1 MPPDVTSSSP
11 GCNWVS
17 IFSCS
22 FCFLRCGA
30 IRRKYMAAN
39 MRTSGASC
47 IRADAPPGPAG
58 EAGAAWARNRCNL
71 VIASSGVLK
80 NLKRANK
87 PTQIHKSKPNPLPPE
102 YRKLKTKSA
111 SNWSAAQSEEHYG
124 FKRWGANHFSVDSEG
139 FEKKQPLADDRNIRL
154 MDVIDEAK
162 SMGLK
167 APLVIRLQD
176 TLRYRVTQIN
186 QAFAKAIKEEGYK
199 GEYRGVF
206 PIKVNQLREVVDE
219 IVAAGKDFNYGL
231 EAGSK
236 PELMIALAM
245 HEGAQRL
252 IICNGYKDDDYIRL
266 ALLGRKLGKKIIL
279 VVEQLAELDDIIRI
293 SQETGVKPM
302 IGFRAKL
309 QTRGEGKWAMST
321 GDNAKFGLNTAEI
334 LFACEKL
341 RAVKLQSCLRLVH
354 FHIGSQVPNIITIKN
369 AVIEA
374 TRFYCQL
381 AKMGFPMGY
390 LDVGGGL
397 GVDYDGSR
405 TNFESSMNYSMEEYA
420 RDVVFNIR
428 EICAASGVAVPD
440 IVSESG
446 RAIVAPHSLLVVEVF
461 ERINKR
467 ESLGHE
473 HQPKEKHKVVE
484 DLEVMLKNKT
494 KLGRL
499 ERFHDAL
506 QKKDEA
512 FSLFNLGYLDLENRA
527 AAESIFWQIC
537 EQIAKEGRKTG
548 YQPEELHDLNKLLA
562 DQYVCNFS
570 VFQSLLDH
578 WALKQLFPIAP
589 LYRLNERPT
598 VNAILVDI
606 TCDSD
611 GKISS
616 FIDLQDTKDY
626 LTLHP
631 LNNKP
636 YYLGVYLTGA
646 YQDIMGDLHNLFGRV
661 NEVHVFLE
669 PDEPNGFY
677 IEEALSG
684 SRIADVIE
692 GVQYQQEDLCRK
704 MKAQID
710 AATKK
715 DMVKPREGV
724 RLHELYESQML
735 NKTYLNI
742 VPKNGR
748 KKKNG
753 A

>member
-1 MPPDVTSSSP
+1 MK
-11 GCNWVS
+11 NK
-17 IFSCS
+17 
-22 FCFLRCGA
+22 A
-30 IRRKYMAAN
+30 
-39 MRTSGASC
+39 
-47 IRADAPPGPAG
+47 
-58 EAGAAWARNRCNL
+58 
-71 VIASSGVLK
+71 ASS
-80 NLKRANK
+80 
-87 PTQIHKSKPNPLPPE
+87 
-102 YRKLKTKSA
+102 
-111 SNWSAAQSEEHYG
+111 WSAAKSEEYYG
-124 FKRWGANHFSVDSEG
+124 FKRWGAGHITADTDG
-139 FEKKQPLADDRNIRL
+139 FVNVQPLADGRGIRVL
-154 MDVIDEAK
+154 DVVHEALG
-162 SMGLK
+162 MGLK
-167 APLVIRLQD
+167 APMVIRFQD
-176 TLRYRVTQIN
+176 LLRHRVTRLNELFQ
-186 QAFAKAIKEEGYK
+186 KAIKEEGYK

-219 IVAAGKDFNYGL
+219 IVAAGKEFNYGL

-245 HEGAQRL
+245 HEGAQSL
-252 IICNGYKDDDYIRL
+252 IICNGYKDHDYIRL
-266 ALLGRKLGKKIIL
+266 ALLGRKLGKRIII
-279 VVEQLAELDDIIRI
+279 VVEQLQELDDIISI
-293 SQETGVKPM
+293 SAETGVKPL

-341 RAVKLQSCLRLVH
+341 KAAKLSSALKLVH

-381 AKMGFPMGY
+381 RRMGFPMGY

-397 GVDYDGSR
+397 GIDYDGSR
-405 TNFESSMNYSMEEYA
+405 TNYESSMNYSMEEYA
-420 RDVVFNIR
+420 RDVVFNIK
-428 EICAASGVAVPD
+428 EICNASAVPVPD

-467 ESLGHE
+467 ESLGQQHE
-473 HQPKEKHKVVE
+473 PKVKHKVVT
-484 DLEVMLKNKT
+484 DLEVMLRNKT

-499 ERFHDAL
+499 ERFHDAI
-506 QKKDEA
+506 QKKEEA
-512 FSLFNLGYLDLENRA
+512 LSLFNLGYLDLENRA

-537 EQIAKEGRKTG
+537 EQIAQEGQKSG
-548 YQPEELHDLNKLLA
+548 YQPAELHELSKLLA

-578 WALKQLFPIAP
+578 WALKQLFPVAP
-589 LYRLNERPT
+589 LHRLKEKPS

-631 LNNKP
+631 LNGKP
-636 YYLGVYLTGA
+636 YYLGVFLTGA

-669 PDEPNGFY
+669 DDEPNGFY
-677 IEEALSG
+677 IEEALAG
-684 SRIADVIE
+684 SRMSDVIE
-692 GVQYQQEDLCRK
+692 GVQYQWEELCRRIK
-704 MKAQID
+704 QQID
-710 AATKK
+710 TATRQ
-715 DMVKPREGV
+715 DLIRPREGV
-724 RLHELYESQML
+724 RLVEFYESQML
-735 NKTYLNI
+735 AKTYLNI
-742 VPKNGR
+742 ELPTAKR
-748 KKKNG
+748 KRRK
-753 A
+753 

>member
-1 MPPDVTSSSP
+1 LKSKSSSS
-11 GCNWVS
+11 W
-17 IFSCS
+17 
-22 FCFLRCGA
+22 
-30 IRRKYMAAN
+30 
-39 MRTSGASC
+39 
-47 IRADAPPGPAG
+47 
-58 EAGAAWARNRCNL
+58 
-71 VIASSGVLK
+71 
-80 NLKRANK
+80 
-87 PTQIHKSKPNPLPPE
+87 
-102 YRKLKTKSA
+102 SA
-111 SNWSAAQSEEHYG
+111 SKSEELYG
-124 FKRWGANHFSVDSEG
+124 FKRWGSGHLSVDDAG
-139 FEKKQPLADDRNIRL
+139 FLNVQPLADGRCIRAL
-154 MDVIDEAK
+154 DVITEAVG
-162 SMGLK
+162 MGLK
-167 APLVIRLQD
+167 APLVIRFQD
-176 TLRYRVTQIN
+176 LLRYRVAQLN
-186 QAFAKAIKEEGYK
+186 QVFRKAIKEEGYK
-199 GEYRGVF
+199 GSYRGVF

-219 IVAAGKDFNYGL
+219 IVAAGKEFNYGL

-245 HEGAQRL
+245 HEGANRL
-252 IICNGYKDDDYIRL
+252 IICNGYKDHDYIRL

-279 VVEQLAELDDIIRI
+279 VVEQLSELDDIIEI
-293 SQETGVKPM
+293 AKETGVKPLV
-302 IGFRAKL
+302 GFRAKL

-321 GDNAKFGLNTAEI
+321 GDSAKFGLNTAEI

-341 RAVKLQSCLRLVH
+341 RAAKLQSCLRLVH

-428 EICAASGVAVPD
+428 EICAASDVPVPD

-467 ESLGHE
+467 ESLGQQ
-473 HQPKEKHKVVE
+473 HQPKVKHKVVE

-499 ERFHDAL
+499 ERFHDAT
-506 QKKDEA
+506 QKKEEA

-527 AAESIFWQIC
+527 AAESLFWQIC
-537 EQIAKEGRKTG
+537 ENIAKESQRSG
-548 YQPEELHDLNKLLA
+548 YEPEELRDLSKLLA

-578 WALKQLFPIAP
+578 WALKQLFPVAP
-589 LYRLNERPT
+589 LHRLNEKPT
-598 VNAILVDI
+598 VNAILADI

-626 LTLHP
+626 ITLHP
-631 LNNKP
+631 LNAKP
-636 YYLGVYLTGA
+636 YYLGIFLTGA

-669 PDEPNGFY
+669 DDEPNGYY

-684 SRIADVIE
+684 SRIADVLE
-692 GVQYQQEDLCRK
+692 AVQYQQEELCRK

-715 DMVKPREGV
+715 DVVKPREGV
-724 RLHELYESQML
+724 RLLELYESQML
-735 NKTYLNI
+735 SKTYLNI
-742 VPKNGR
+742 EPKNGR
-748 KKKNG
+748 RKP
-753 A
+753 AR

>member
-1 MPPDVTSSSP
+1 M
-11 GCNWVS
+11 
-17 IFSCS
+17 
-22 FCFLRCGA
+22 
-30 IRRKYMAAN
+30 
-39 MRTSGASC
+39 
-47 IRADAPPGPAG
+47 
-58 EAGAAWARNRCNL
+58 
-71 VIASSGVLK
+71 
-80 NLKRANK
+80 
-87 PTQIHKSKPNPLPPE
+87 KS
-102 YRKLKTKSA
+102 KSA
-111 SNWSAAQSEEHYG
+111 STWSAAKSEEHYG
-124 FKRWGANHFSVDSEG
+124 FKRWGSGHITVDSDG
-139 FEKKQPLADDRNIRL
+139 FVSVQPQADGRSIRVL
-154 MDVIDEAK
+154 DVIDEAVG
-162 SMGLK
+162 MGLK
-167 APLVIRLQD
+167 APMVIRFQD
-176 TLRYRVTQIN
+176 LLRHRVIQLNETFRQ
-186 QAFAKAIKEEGYK
+186 AIKQEGYK

-219 IVAAGKDFNYGL
+219 IVAAGKDYNYGI

-245 HEGAQRL
+245 HEGANRL
-252 IICNGYKDDDYIRL
+252 IICNGYKDHDYIRL

-279 VVEQLAELDDIIRI
+279 VVEQLSEIDDIISI
-293 SQETGVKPM
+293 AAETGVKPM

-341 RAVKLQSCLRLVH
+341 KAAKLKACLRLVH

-374 TRFYCQL
+374 TRFYVQL
-381 AKMGFPMGY
+381 SKMGFPMGY

-397 GVDYDGSR
+397 GIDYDGSR
-405 TNFESSMNYSMEEYA
+405 TNFESSMNYSLEEYA

-428 EICAASGVAVPD
+428 EICRSAGVPEPD

-446 RAIVAPHSLLVVEVF
+446 RAVVAPHSMLVVEVF

-467 ESLGHE
+467 ESLGHQ
-473 HQPKEKHKVVE
+473 HQPKEKQKIVS
-484 DLEVMLKNKT
+484 DLEVLLKNSA

-506 QKKDEA
+506 QKKEEA

-527 AAESIFWQIC
+527 AAEQIFWQIC
-537 EQIAKEGRKTG
+537 ENIAKEGQKTG
-548 YQPEELHDLNKLLA
+548 YQPEELHDLSKLLA

-570 VFQSLLDH
+570 DFQSLLDH

-589 LYRLNERPT
+589 LHRLNEKPT

-616 FIDLQDTKDY
+616 FIDLEDVKDY
-626 LTLHP
+626 VTLHP
-631 LNNKP
+631 LNSKP
-636 YYLGVYLTGA
+636 YYLGIFLTGA

-669 PDEPNGFY
+669 DDEPNGFY

-710 AATKK
+710 AATRK

-724 RLHELYESQML
+724 RLLELYESQML

-742 VPKNGR
+742 EPKSGR
-748 KKKNG
+748 KKSRP
-753 A
+753 

>member
-1 MPPDVTSSSP
+1 LKSKSSP
-11 GCNWVS
+11 
-17 IFSCS
+17 
-22 FCFLRCGA
+22 A
-30 IRRKYMAAN
+30 
-39 MRTSGASC
+39 
-47 IRADAPPGPAG
+47 
-58 EAGAAWARNRCNL
+58 
-71 VIASSGVLK
+71 
-80 NLKRANK
+80 
-87 PTQIHKSKPNPLPPE
+87 
-102 YRKLKTKSA
+102 
-111 SNWSAAQSEEHYG
+111 WSAARSEEHYG
-124 FKRWGANHFSVDSEG
+124 FKRWGSGHYSVDSGG
-139 FEKKQPLADDRNIRL
+139 FVNVHPQGDDRRIRVL
-154 MDVIDEAK
+154 DVVNEALG
-162 SMGLK
+162 MGLK
-167 APLVIRLQD
+167 APMVIRFQD
-176 TLRYRVTQIN
+176 LLRHRVVKLN
-186 QAFAKAIKEEGYK
+186 ELFRKAIRDEGYK
-199 GEYRGVF
+199 GSYRGVF

-219 IVAAGKDFNYGL
+219 IIAAGKDYNYGL

-245 HEGAQRL
+245 HEGANRL
-252 IICNGYKDDDYIRL
+252 IICNGYKDQDYIRL

-279 VVEQLAELDDIIRI
+279 VVEQLSELDEIIRI
-293 SQETGVKPM
+293 AQETGVKPM
-302 IGFRAKL
+302 IGVRAKL
-309 QTRGEGKWAMST
+309 QTRGEGKWALST
-321 GDNAKFGLNTAEI
+321 GDNAKFGLNTAEF

-341 RAVKLQSCLRLVH
+341 KAAKFTACLRLVH

-405 TNFESSMNYSMEEYA
+405 TNFESSMNYSIEEYA

-428 EICAASGVAVPD
+428 EICNACEVPVPD

-446 RAIVAPHSLLVVEVF
+446 RAVVAPHSMLVVEVF
-461 ERINKR
+461 ERISKR
-467 ESLGHE
+467 ESLGQQ
-473 HQPKEKHKVVE
+473 HQPKEKHKVVV
-484 DLEVMLKNKT
+484 DLEVLMKNRT

-506 QKKDEA
+506 QKKEEA
-512 FSLFNLGYLDLENRA
+512 LSLFNLGYLNLENRA

-537 EQIAKEGRKTG
+537 EEIAKEGRKTG
-548 YQPEELHDLNKLLA
+548 YQPEELHDLSALLA

-578 WALKQLFPIAP
+578 WALKQLFPVAP
-589 LYRLNERPT
+589 IHRLDERPS

-616 FIDLQDTKDY
+616 FIDLQDVKDY
-626 LTLHP
+626 ITLHP
-631 LNNKP
+631 LNHKP
-636 YYLGVYLTGA
+636 YYLGIFLTGA

-669 PDEPNGFY
+669 DDEPNGFY
-677 IEEALSG
+677 VEEALSG

-692 GVQYQQEDLCRK
+692 GVQYQQEELCRK

-710 AATKK
+710 AATRR

-724 RLHELYESQML
+724 RLLELYESQML

-742 VPKNGR
+742 LPSGGR
-748 KKKNG
+748 KKKAG
-753 A
+753 

>member
-1 MPPDVTSSSP
+1 M
-11 GCNWVS
+11 
-17 IFSCS
+17 
-22 FCFLRCGA
+22 
-30 IRRKYMAAN
+30 
-39 MRTSGASC
+39 
-47 IRADAPPGPAG
+47 
-58 EAGAAWARNRCNL
+58 
-71 VIASSGVLK
+71 
-80 NLKRANK
+80 
-87 PTQIHKSKPNPLPPE
+87 
-102 YRKLKTKSA
+102 
-111 SNWSAAQSEEHYG
+111 
-124 FKRWGANHFSVDSEG
+124 
-139 FEKKQPLADDRNIRL
+139 QPLADGRGIRIV
-154 MDVIDEAK
+154 DVVNEALT
-162 SMGLK
+162 MGLK
-167 APLVIRLQD
+167 APMVIRFQD
-176 TLRYRVTQIN
+176 LLRHRVIQLN
-186 QAFAKAIKEEGYK
+186 ELFNKAIKEEGYK
-199 GEYRGVF
+199 GNYRGVF

-219 IVAAGKDFNYGL
+219 IVAAGKDYNYGL

-252 IICNGYKDDDYIRL
+252 IICNGYKDHDYIRL
-266 ALLGRKLGKKIIL
+266 ALTGRKLGKKIIL
-279 VVEQLAELDDIIRI
+279 VVEQLSELDEIIRL
-293 SQETGVKPM
+293 SHETGVKPL
-302 IGFRAKL
+302 IGFRVKL
-309 QTRGEGKWAMST
+309 QTRGEGKWALST
-321 GDNAKFGLNTAEI
+321 GENAKFGLNTAEI
-334 LFACEKL
+334 LFAIEKL
-341 RAVKLQSCLRLVH
+341 RSAKLTQALRLVH
-354 FHIGSQVPNIITIKN
+354 FHIGSQVPNILTIKN
-369 AVIEA
+369 AVVEA

-397 GVDYDGSR
+397 GIDYDGSR

-428 EICAASGVAVPD
+428 EICNAMDVPVPD

-467 ESLGHE
+467 ESLGQQ
-473 HQPKEKHKVVE
+473 HQPEEKHKVVE
-484 DLEVMLKNKT
+484 DLEILLKNKT

-527 AAESIFWQIC
+527 AAESLFWQIC
-537 EQIAKEGRKTG
+537 EQIAKEGRKAG
-548 YQPEELHDLNKLLA
+548 YQPEELHELDTLLA

-589 LYRLNERPT
+589 LHRLNEKPT

-611 GKISS
+611 GKIAS
-616 FIDLQDTKDY
+616 FIDLQDVKDY
-626 LTLHP
+626 ITLHP
-631 LNNKP
+631 LNKQP
-636 YYLGVYLTGA
+636 YYLGIFLTGA

-669 PDEPNGFY
+669 DDEPNGFY

-724 RLHELYESQML
+724 RLLESYESQML

-742 VPKNGR
+742 ETKGKKPKHNR
-748 KKKNG
+748 P
-753 A
+753 

>member
-1 MPPDVTSSSP
+1 M
-11 GCNWVS
+11 
-17 IFSCS
+17 
-22 FCFLRCGA
+22 
-30 IRRKYMAAN
+30 
-39 MRTSGASC
+39 
-47 IRADAPPGPAG
+47 
-58 EAGAAWARNRCNL
+58 
-71 VIASSGVLK
+71 
-80 NLKRANK
+80 
-87 PTQIHKSKPNPLPPE
+87 KSK
-102 YRKLKTKSA
+102 SA
-111 SNWSAAQSEEHYG
+111 PSWSAAQSEEFFG
-124 FKRWGANHFSVDSEG
+124 FKRWGQGHFGVDEDG
-139 FEKKQPLADDRNIRL
+139 FVTVQPLADGRAIRI
-154 MDVIDEAK
+154 MDVIDESV

-167 APLVIRLQD
+167 APLVIRFQD
-176 TLRYRVTQIN
+176 LLRRRVIQLN
-186 QAFAKAIKEEGYK
+186 ALFQKAIQEEGYE
-199 GEYRGVF
+199 GSYRGVF

-219 IVAAGKDFNYGL
+219 IVEAGREFNYGL

-245 HEGAQRL
+245 HEGGERL

-266 ALLGRKLGKKIIL
+266 ALMGGKLGKKVVI
-279 VVEQLAELDDIIRI
+279 VVEQLAEVDDIIRI
-293 SQETGVKPM
+293 SEETGVQPL
-302 IGFRAKL
+302 IGFRVKL
-309 QTRGEGKWAMST
+309 LTRGEGKWALSS

-334 LFACEKL
+334 LFAAEKL
-341 RAVKLQSCLRLVH
+341 RKSKLTHCLRLVH
-354 FHIGSQVPNIITIKN
+354 FHIGSQVPNILTIKN
-369 AVIEA
+369 AVVEA

-405 TNFESSMNYSMEEYA
+405 TNFESSMNYSMAEYA
-420 RDVVFNIR
+420 RDVVSNIR
-428 EICAASGVAVPD
+428 DICVDAGVKVPD

-446 RAIVAPHSLLVVEVF
+446 RAVVAPHSMLVVEVF

-467 ESLGHE
+467 ETLGVQHR
-473 HQPKEKHKVVE
+473 PKQKHKVVR
-484 DLEVMLKNKT
+484 DLELLAKNKAG
-494 KLGRL
+494 LGKL
-499 ERFHDAL
+499 ERFHDAV
-506 QKKDEA
+506 QRKEEA

-527 AAESIFWQIC
+527 AAESLYWQIC
-537 EQIAKEGRKTG
+537 EQIKAEIGESG
-548 YQPEELHDLNKLLA
+548 YVPEELHDLSTLLA

-589 LYRLNERPT
+589 LHRLEEKPT

-616 FIDLQDTKDY
+616 FIDLEDTKDY

-631 LNNKP
+631 LNGKP
-636 YYLGVYLTGA
+636 YYLGVFLTGA

-669 PDEPNGFY
+669 DDEPNGFY
-677 IEEALSG
+677 IEETLDG
-684 SRIADVIE
+684 SRIRNVVE
-692 GVQYQQEDLCRK
+692 GVQYQHEELSRR

-710 AATKK
+710 AATKR

-724 RLHELYESQML
+724 RLLELYETLLQAR
-735 NKTYLNI
+735 TYLSI
-742 VPKNGR
+742 DPKNRSRR
-748 KKKNG
+748 KTRG

>member
-1 MPPDVTSSSP
+1 
-11 GCNWVS
+11 
-17 IFSCS
+17 
-22 FCFLRCGA
+22 
-30 IRRKYMAAN
+30 
-39 MRTSGASC
+39 
-47 IRADAPPGPAG
+47 
-58 EAGAAWARNRCNL
+58 
-71 VIASSGVLK
+71 
-80 NLKRANK
+80 
-87 PTQIHKSKPNPLPPE
+87 
-102 YRKLKTKSA
+102 
-111 SNWSAAQSEEHYG
+111 
-124 FKRWGANHFSVDSEG
+124 
-139 FEKKQPLADDRNIRL
+139 
-154 MDVIDEAK
+154 MDVVDEALG
-162 SMGLK
+162 MGLK
-167 APLVIRLQD
+167 APMVIRFQD
-176 TLRYRVTQIN
+176 LLRHRVIQLNECFI
-186 QAFAKAIKEEGYK
+186 KAIKEEGYK
-199 GEYRGVF
+199 GDYRGVF

-219 IVAAGKDFNYGL
+219 IVLAGKDFSYGL

-245 HEGAQRL
+245 HEGSQRL
-252 IICNGYKDDDYIRL
+252 IICNGYKDHDYIRL
-266 ALLGRKLGKKIIL
+266 ALLGRKLGKKIII

-302 IGFRAKL
+302 IGFRCKL
-309 QTRGEGKWAMST
+309 QTRGEGKWATST

-341 RAVKLQSCLRLVH
+341 KAVKFAACLRLVH

-374 TRFYCQL
+374 SRFYCQL
-381 AKMGFPMGY
+381 SKMGFPMGY

-397 GVDYDGSR
+397 GIDYDGSR
-405 TNFESSMNYSMEEYA
+405 TNFESSMNYSLDEYA

-428 EICAASGVAVPD
+428 EICAASDVAVPD

-446 RAIVAPHSLLVVEVF
+446 RAVVAPHSLLVVEVF

-467 ESLGHE
+467 ESLGHQ
-473 HQPKEKHKVVE
+473 HQPKVKHKVVT
-484 DLEVMLKNKT
+484 DLEIMLKNKT

-499 ERFHDAL
+499 ERFHDSL
-506 QKKDEA
+506 QKKEEA

-548 YQPEELHDLNKLLA
+548 YQPEELHDLDKLLA

-589 LYRLNERPT
+589 LHRLNEKPS

-616 FIDLQDTKDY
+616 FIDLQDVKDY
-626 LTLHP
+626 ITLHP

-636 YYLGVYLTGA
+636 YYLGVFLTGA

-669 PDEPNGFY
+669 ADEPNGFY
-677 IEEALSG
+677 IEEALTG

-692 GVQYQQEDLCRK
+692 GVQYQQEELCRK

-710 AATKK
+710 AATRK

-724 RLHELYESQML
+724 RLLELYESQML

-742 VPKNGR
+742 EPKSGR
-748 KKKNG
+748 KKKS
-753 A
+753 

>member
-1 MPPDVTSSSP
+1 MKSKSSS
-11 GCNWVS
+11 
-17 IFSCS
+17 
-22 FCFLRCGA
+22 
-30 IRRKYMAAN
+30 
-39 MRTSGASC
+39 
-47 IRADAPPGPAG
+47 
-58 EAGAAWARNRCNL
+58 AWTVA
-71 VIASSGVLK
+71 K
-80 NLKRANK
+80 
-87 PTQIHKSKPNPLPPE
+87 
-102 YRKLKTKSA
+102 
-111 SNWSAAQSEEHYG
+111 SEELYG
-124 FKRWGANHFSVDSEG
+124 FKRWGAGHITVDDEG
-139 FEKKQPLADDRNIRL
+139 FVKFLPRADERGIRVV
-154 MDVIDEAK
+154 DVVNEARG
-162 SMGLK
+162 MGLK
-167 APLVIRLQD
+167 APMVIRFQD
-176 TLRYRVTQIN
+176 LLRHRVIQLN
-186 QAFAKAIKEEGYK
+186 EMFNKAIKEEGYK
-199 GEYRGVF
+199 GSYRGVF

-245 HEGAQRL
+245 HEGSQRL
-252 IICNGYKDDDYIRL
+252 IICNGYKDLDYIRL

-279 VVEQLAELDDIIRI
+279 VIEQLSELDDIIRLAA
-293 SQETGVKPM
+293 ETGVKPM
-302 IGFRAKL
+302 IGLRAKL

-334 LFACEKL
+334 LFAVEKL
-341 RAVKLQSCLRLVH
+341 KAAKLTQSLRLVH

-369 AVIEA
+369 ATIEA

-381 AKMGFPMGY
+381 TKMGFPMGY

-397 GVDYDGSR
+397 GIDYDGSR

-428 EICAASGVAVPD
+428 EICAASGVPVPD

-467 ESLGHE
+467 ESLGQQ
-473 HQPKEKHKVVE
+473 HQPKEKHKVVT
-484 DLEVMLKNKT
+484 DLEVMLKNKG

-499 ERFHDAL
+499 ERFHDAI
-506 QKKDEA
+506 QKKEEA
-512 FSLFNLGYLDLENRA
+512 FSLFNLGYLDIENRA

-537 EQIAKEGRKTG
+537 EQIAKEGRDAG
-548 YQPEELHDLNKLLA
+548 YQPEELHELEKMLA

-589 LYRLNERPT
+589 LHRLNERPT

-616 FIDLQDTKDY
+616 FIDLQDVKDY
-626 LTLHP
+626 ITLHP
-631 LNNKP
+631 LNHKP
-636 YYLGVYLTGA
+636 YYLGIFLTGA

-669 PDEPNGFY
+669 EDEPNGFY

-710 AATKK
+710 AATRK

-724 RLHELYESQML
+724 RLLELYESQML

-742 VPKNGR
+742 EPKKPLR
-748 KKKNG
+748 KAK
-753 A
+753 

>member
-1 MPPDVTSSSP
+1 M
-11 GCNWVS
+11 
-17 IFSCS
+17 
-22 FCFLRCGA
+22 
-30 IRRKYMAAN
+30 
-39 MRTSGASC
+39 
-47 IRADAPPGPAG
+47 
-58 EAGAAWARNRCNL
+58 
-71 VIASSGVLK
+71 
-80 NLKRANK
+80 
-87 PTQIHKSKPNPLPPE
+87 KS
-102 YRKLKTKSA
+102 KSA
-111 SNWSAAQSEEHYG
+111 SSWSAAQSEEQYG
-124 FKRWGANHFSVDSEG
+124 FKRWGQGHFGVDPEG
-139 FEKKQPLADDRNIRL
+139 FVNVQPLADGRSIRI
-154 MDVIDEAK
+154 MDVVTEALD
-162 SMGLK
+162 MGLR
-167 APLVIRLQD
+167 APMVIRFQD
-176 TLRYRVTQIN
+176 LLRHRVVQLN
-186 QAFAKAIKEEGYK
+186 EVFNKAIKEEGYK
-199 GEYRGVF
+199 GSYRGVF

-219 IVAAGKDFNYGL
+219 ILAAGKDYNYGL

-245 HEGAQRL
+245 HDSNQKL
-252 IICNGYKDDDYIRL
+252 IICNGYKDHDYIRL
-266 ALLGRKLGKKIIL
+266 ALLGRKLGKKIII

-309 QTRGEGKWAMST
+309 QTRGEGKWSSST

-334 LFACEKL
+334 LFATEKL
-341 RAVKLQSCLRLVH
+341 KAAKLVQCLRLVH

-369 AVIEA
+369 AVVEA

-381 AKMGFPMGY
+381 SQMGFPMGY

-405 TNFESSMNYSMEEYA
+405 TNFESSMNYSLEEYA
-420 RDVVFNIR
+420 RDVVFNVR
-428 EICAASGVAVPD
+428 EICNASGVELPD

-446 RAIVAPHSLLVVEVF
+446 RAVVAPHSMLVVEVF
-461 ERINKR
+461 ERINKK
-467 ESLGHE
+467 ETLGKQ
-473 HQPKEKHKVVE
+473 HQPKEKHKVVVDME
-484 DLEVMLKNKT
+484 FLLKNKA

-506 QKKDEA
+506 QKKEEA
-512 FSLFNLGYLDLENRA
+512 FSLFNLGYLNLENRA
-527 AAESIFWQIC
+527 AAESVFWQIC
-537 EQIAKEGRKTG
+537 EQIDREGSETG
-548 YQPEELHDLNKLLA
+548 YQPEELHELKKLLA

-578 WALKQLFPIAP
+578 WALKQLFPVTP
-589 LYRLNERPT
+589 LHRLTEKPT

-631 LNNKP
+631 LNSKP
-636 YYLGVYLTGA
+636 YYLGVFLTGA

-684 SRIADVIE
+684 SRVADVIE
-692 GVQYQQEDLCRK
+692 GVQYQQEELCRR
-704 MKAQID
+704 MKQQID
-710 AATKK
+710 TATRK
-715 DMVKPREGV
+715 DLVKPREGV
-724 RLHELYESQML
+724 RLLELYESQLL

-742 VPKNGR
+742 ERG
-748 KKKNG
+748 KKKAKN
-753 A
+753 

>member
-1 MPPDVTSSSP
+1 LKNKSSS
-11 GCNWVS
+11 
-17 IFSCS
+17 
-22 FCFLRCGA
+22 
-30 IRRKYMAAN
+30 
-39 MRTSGASC
+39 
-47 IRADAPPGPAG
+47 
-58 EAGAAWARNRCNL
+58 AWSVA
-71 VIASSGVLK
+71 K
-80 NLKRANK
+80 
-87 PTQIHKSKPNPLPPE
+87 
-102 YRKLKTKSA
+102 
-111 SNWSAAQSEEHYG
+111 SEEHYG
-124 FKRWGANHFSVDSEG
+124 FKRWGSGHISVDDAG
-139 FEKKQPLADDRNIRL
+139 FVNVQPLADGRGIRVL
-154 MDVIDEAK
+154 DVIDEAVG
-162 SMGLK
+162 MGLK
-167 APLVIRLQD
+167 APLVIRFQD
-176 TLRYRVTQIN
+176 LLRHRVVQIN
-186 QAFAKAIKEEGYK
+186 ACFAKAIKEEAYK
-199 GEYRGVF
+199 GSYRGVF

-245 HEGAQRL
+245 HEGTQRL
-252 IICNGYKDDDYIRL
+252 IICNGYKDHDYIRL
-266 ALLGRKLGKKIIL
+266 ALLGRKLGKKIII
-279 VVEQLAELDDIIRI
+279 VVEQLSEIDDIIKI
-293 SQETGVKPM
+293 SQEVGVKPM

-309 QTRGEGKWAMST
+309 LTRGEGKWAMST

-341 RAVKLQSCLRLVH
+341 RAAKLQSCLRLVH

-369 AVIEA
+369 AVVEA

-381 AKMGFPMGY
+381 DKMGFPMGY

-420 RDVVFNIR
+420 RDVVSNIR
-428 EICAASGVAVPD
+428 DICTESGVAVPD

-461 ERINKR
+461 ERINKH
-467 ESLGHE
+467 ESLGQQ
-473 HQPKEKHKVVE
+473 HQPKVKHKVVT
-484 DLEVMLKNKT
+484 DLEVMLKNKG

-506 QKKDEA
+506 QKKEES

-527 AAESIFWQIC
+527 AAESIYWQIC
-537 EQIAKEGRKTG
+537 EQIAKEGRDTG

-578 WALKQLFPIAP
+578 WALKQLFPVAP
-589 LYRLNERPT
+589 LHRLKERPT
-598 VNAILVDI
+598 VNAILADI

-626 LTLHP
+626 ITLHP
-631 LNNKP
+631 LNGKP
-636 YYLGVYLTGA
+636 YFLGVFLTGA

-669 PDEPNGFY
+669 DDEPNGFY
-677 IEEALSG
+677 VEEALSG
-684 SRIADVIE
+684 SRIADVLE
-692 GVQYQQEDLCRK
+692 GVQYQQEELCRK

-710 AATKK
+710 AATRK
-715 DMVKPREGV
+715 DIVKPREGV
-724 RLHELYESQML
+724 RLLELYESQML

-742 VPKNGR
+742 EPKQGR
-748 KKKNG
+748 KKKT
-753 A
+753 

>member
-1 MPPDVTSSSP
+1 
-11 GCNWVS
+11 
-17 IFSCS
+17 
-22 FCFLRCGA
+22 L
-30 IRRKYMAAN
+30 
-39 MRTSGASC
+39 
-47 IRADAPPGPAG
+47 
-58 EAGAAWARNRCNL
+58 
-71 VIASSGVLK
+71 
-80 NLKRANK
+80 
-87 PTQIHKSKPNPLPPE
+87 KSKP
-102 YRKLKTKSA
+102 
-111 SNWSAAQSEEHYG
+111 AAGWTAARSEEHYG
-124 FKRWGANHFSVDSEG
+124 FKRWGSGHFAVDEDG
-139 FEKKQPLADDRNIRL
+139 FVAVQPQADGRAIRVL
-154 MDVIDEAK
+154 DVIQEAVG
-162 SMGLK
+162 MGLK
-167 APLVIRLQD
+167 APMVIRFQD
-176 TLRYRVTQIN
+176 LLRHRVVQMNET
-186 QAFAKAIKEEGYK
+186 FRRTMKAEGYK

-219 IVAAGKDFNYGL
+219 IIAAGKDYHYGL

-236 PELMIALAM
+236 PELMVALAM
-245 HEGAQRL
+245 HEGSQRL
-252 IICNGYKDDDYIRL
+252 IICNGYKDHDYIRL
-266 ALLGRKLGKKIIL
+266 ALLGRKLGKKVIL
-279 VVEQLAELDDIIRI
+279 VVEQLSELDDIIRL

-302 IGFRAKL
+302 IGFRVKL

-321 GDNAKFGLNTAEI
+321 GENAKFGLNTAEI

-341 RAVKLQSCLRLVH
+341 KAVKFTACLRLVH

-374 TRFYCQL
+374 TRCYCHL
-381 AKMGFPMGY
+381 SDMGFPMGY

-397 GVDYDGSR
+397 GIDYDGSR
-405 TNFESSMNYSMEEYA
+405 TNFESSMNYSLEEYA

-428 EICAASGVAVPD
+428 EICDASHVAVPD

-446 RAIVAPHSLLVVEVF
+446 RAVVAPHSMLVVEVF
-461 ERINKR
+461 ERINKH
-467 ESLGHE
+467 ESLGQQ
-473 HQPKEKHKVVE
+473 HQPKVKHKVVQ
-484 DLEVMLKNKT
+484 DLAVMLKNKT

-506 QKKDEA
+506 QKKEEA

-548 YQPEELHDLNKLLA
+548 YQPEELHDLSKLLA

-578 WALKQLFPIAP
+578 WALKQLFPVAP
-589 LYRLNERPT
+589 LHRLKEKPT

-611 GKISS
+611 GKIDS
-616 FIDLQDTKDY
+616 FIDLQDVKDY
-626 LTLHP
+626 ITLHP

-636 YYLGVYLTGA
+636 YYLGIFLTGA

-669 PDEPNGFY
+669 DDEPNGFY

-692 GVQYQQEDLCRK
+692 GVQYQQEDLCRR

-710 AATKK
+710 AATRR
-715 DMVKPREGV
+715 DQVKPREGV
-724 RLHELYESQML
+724 RLLELYEGQML
-735 NKTYLNI
+735 AKTYLNI
-742 VPKNGR
+742 DRGNGKR
-748 KKKNG
+748 KKPL
-753 A
+753 

>member
-1 MPPDVTSSSP
+1 MKSKTSS
-11 GCNWVS
+11 
-17 IFSCS
+17 
-22 FCFLRCGA
+22 
-30 IRRKYMAAN
+30 
-39 MRTSGASC
+39 
-47 IRADAPPGPAG
+47 
-58 EAGAAWARNRCNL
+58 AWT
-71 VIASSGVLK
+71 VGK
-80 NLKRANK
+80 
-87 PTQIHKSKPNPLPPE
+87 
-102 YRKLKTKSA
+102 
-111 SNWSAAQSEEHYG
+111 SEELYG
-124 FKRWGANHFSVDSEG
+124 FKRWGAGHYSVDAAG
-139 FEKKQPLADDRNIRL
+139 CVCVQPRADDRGIRL
-154 MDVIDEAK
+154 LDVIHEALG
-162 SMGLK
+162 MGLN
-167 APLVIRLQD
+167 APMVIRFQD
-176 TLRYRVTQIN
+176 LLHHRVVQLN
-186 QAFAKAIKEEGYK
+186 EMFRHAIKQEGYK

-219 IVAAGKDFNYGL
+219 IIAAGKDFNYGL

-245 HEGAQRL
+245 HEGSQRL
-252 IICNGYKDDDYIRL
+252 IICNGYKDNDYIRL

-279 VVEQLAELDDIIRI
+279 VVEQLSELDDIIRL
-293 SQETGVKPM
+293 SAETGVKPM

-341 RAVKLQSCLRLVH
+341 KAAKLTSALRLVH

-374 TRFYCQL
+374 CRFYCQL

-397 GVDYDGSR
+397 GIDYDGSR

-428 EICAASGVAVPD
+428 EICRSAGVPDPD

-446 RAIVAPHSLLVVEVF
+446 RAVVGPHSMLVVEVF

-467 ESLGHE
+467 ESLGQQ
-473 HQPKEKHKVVE
+473 HQPKEKHKVVTN
-484 DLEVMLKNKT
+484 LEVLLKNKA

-506 QKKDEA
+506 QKKEEA
-512 FSLFNLGYLDLENRA
+512 FSLFNLGYLNLENRA
-527 AAESIFWQIC
+527 AAEQIFWQIC

-589 LYRLNERPT
+589 LHRLDEKPS

-616 FIDLQDTKDY
+616 FVDLQDVKDY
-626 LTLHP
+626 ITLHP

-636 YYLGVYLTGA
+636 YSLGVFLTGA

-669 PDEPNGFY
+669 DDEPNGFY

-692 GVQYQQEDLCRK
+692 GVQYQQEELCRR

-710 AATKK
+710 AATRK

-724 RLHELYESQML
+724 RLLELYESQML
-735 NKTYLNI
+735 SKTYLNI
-742 VPKNGR
+742 ERANGR
-748 KKKNG
+748 KKK